1 MVTIRRHPLTRM
13 TDIDDPA
20 SKDGPPARAKPRRSP
35 LRRILE
41 ERPESRPRLA
51 RAFFELAATTLVAVA
66 AIGALLIWHVIRRGR
81 LIRER
86 LSAPRAVDLPDVPGR
101 EGDRAS

>member
-1 MVTIRRHPLTRM
+1 MATIRRQLLTRM

-20 SKDGPPARAKPRRSP
+20 SKQQPAARREPRRSP

-86 LSAPRAVDLPDVPGR
+86 LGPPRAVELPDVPGR
-101 EGDRAS
+101 EGDGAS